1 VLRIAMTFIGANR
14 FRVLAIRMR
23 ASLCSAWPQVRTAQ
37 IELEEF
43 LLVTA
48 VVIGCIGQCT
58 LQVWPISQPQL
69 M

>member
-14 FRVLAIRMR
+14 FRVLVIRTR
-23 ASLCSAWPQVRTAQ
+23 ASLCSVWPQVRTAQ

-43 LLVTA
+43 LQETA

-58 LQVWPISQPQL
+58 LLV
-69 M
+69 